1 MTFDEILEK
10 IRDLGTT
17 QSQRDKG
24 TAFENLTLKFLQTD
38 KKYAS
43 RFNLVMPF
51 GKAEITDGSNDI
63 GIDLIAKIDNDKD
76 EWVAIQCK
84 CYDDNYRVQKS
95 DIDSF
100 LSASSKYY
108 SSQKYGKIEFIE
120 RYLVYIAKD
129 LSSNVERTLENQT
142 PPLVQI
148 TYQDFLNSTIDWDSF
163 DFTESYNLK
172 NKSFKKLRP
181 HQEEAITNI
190 KKEFQQNNRAKLI
203 MACGTGKTLTAIR
216 LMDDVLK
223 DNQIGIF
230 LAPSIS
236 LVSQTMMNFFEQS
249 NKDFKGFVVCSDTK
263 VGKNNEDIRVIDLPY
278 PPTTNAQKLSYHI
291 ENCIKNNNRV
301 IIFGTYQSI
310 DVVAEALKSIDKSAE
325 IIICDEAHRTA
336 GVSLET
342 KEDSHFVKVHND
354 DFIKSNYRLYMT
366 ATPKIYSENIKNNT
380 EQNEILLYSM
390 DDEKIFGKTAYSLM
404 FDKALEYDLL
414 SDYKVIIAT
423 IDQRQILD
431 LANKTPTLEY
441 KDENNKTISINID
454 IEFLGQILAV
464 YKSLKK
470 QDITILDST
479 GKETPLDEDLEP
491 MKRSIAFNSSINNSK
506 NRTYLFEK
514 IIKTYDPSN
523 YNCELDHIDGA
534 MNSTIK
540 SEKLKW
546 LSSDDKDSLKIL
558 SNARCLTEGIDI
570 SNLDS
575 VIFYDAR
582 DSIVD
587 IVQAVGRVMRK
598 SKEKKYGYVILP
610 VVMNLEN
617 ISNYDNYI
625 SQSKEFKS
633 VWKVLKAL
641 RSHDPRLVS
650 EAHIVDKIKI
660 ANIKIKD
667 FSLNQ
672 SDIDTNK
679 DIDNIKG
686 AIYQPGL
693 FDLLN
698 FSNSVKNIIPE
709 KIGDRMYWSSFA
721 RNVADISKTI
731 EQRLKELLEIN
742 DGVKMTFDVF
752 IDTLRKDINDNIDE
766 NDALDMLTQHI
777 ITKPIFDA
785 IYGEN
790 SFGKNNPISISMQ
803 EVYENIKLFG
813 LDNETKDLNLLY
825 QSIEDTAKRA
835 ITDKEKQNIIK
846 NLYDTFF
853 RSAYKKDSER
863 LGVVY
868 TPIEVVDF
876 IIHSVN
882 YALKKHFNN
891 KTLDDKNINILD
903 PFTGTGTFITRLLQ
917 SDIINNNLDYKYDN
931 EIFANEITLIA
942 YYIANLNIAS
952 VYHSIKD
959 EYKELKN
966 ICFTDTFAMEERD
979 NILDETNTKSNNEIF
994 VENTKRIKHQK
1005 DSNINIIISNP
1016 PYSAS
1021 QRSVNDN
1028 NKNVSYEHLNNK
1040 IKETY
1045 VAHSDQTLV
1054 KNLYDSYIQAIRYAT
1069 DRIKDNGIIGYV
1081 TNGSFIDSNN
1091 MSGLRYSLEKEF
1103 SYVYIVNLRGN
1114 QRTSGEESRKE
1125 GGKIFGSG
1133 SRAPVA
1139 ITILIKDKNYK
1150 KDKAEIYY
1158 YDIGDYLT
1166 TDDKL
1171 SKLQNFKSIENLYF
1185 TPIKPNKY
1193 NDWINQRDDSFNEFY
1208 LIGNKNKKIKEK
1220 TIFKPIYSL
1229 GIATNR
1235 DTWCINFSKKN
1246 LSENMQNSINFYNN
1260 ERIKLAK
1267 NGSYK
1272 LDMSKSKIS
1281 WSVKLLNLAHKNIEI
1296 KFDKSKIRKIHYR
1309 PFNKQYIYYDFN
1321 LNERQNQ
1328 MDKLYPFDAT
1338 QEFENLS
1345 IQIVGIGANKDF
1357 SVIMSNCIADI
1368 QNVSNGQIFPLYYYE
1383 ENKQNI
1389 AQEDT
1394 LFSEEQNQ
1402 DTNSSKYIKKDA
1414 IRDEALKDFREIYKD
1429 ESIGKI
1435 DIFYYIYG
1443 LLHSEEYKERF
1454 KDNLSK
1460 QLPRIPYAKD
1470 FWTFRKIGYELAQ
1483 IHLNYETIDITHKA
1497 KAVKLNYK
1505 DGNLFNNEEGSID
1518 NLDDECFKVNK
1529 MRFNKV
1535 SNKTD
1540 KSVLIYNNHIKIIN
1554 IPKEAHN
1561 YVVNGKSAIEWLID
1575 RYRKIPNKDSGIIN
1589 DPNLYSDNPRY
1600 IIDLILRV
1608 IEVSVRSVELINK
1621 LPKIDEQ

>member
-24 TAFENLTLKFLQTD
+24 TVFENLTLKFLQTD

-43 RFNLVMPF
+43 KFNLVIPF
-51 GKAEITDGSNDI
+51 SKAEITDGSSDI

-76 EWVAIQCK
+76 KWVAIQCK

-108 SSQKYGKIEFIE
+108 FSKKYGKIEFIE

-129 LSSNVERTLENQT
+129 LSSNVKRTLENQT

-148 TYQDFLNSTIDWDSF
+148 TYQDFLDSTIDWDSF

-172 NKSFKKLRP
+172 NKSLKKLRP

-190 KKEFQQNNRAKLI
+190 KEEFKQNNRAKLI

-249 NKDFKGFVVCSDTK
+249 RKDFKGFVVCSDTK

-310 DVVAEALKSIDKSAE
+310 DVVAEALKSIDKNAE

-336 GVSLET
+336 GVSLKT

-423 IDQRQILD
+423 IDQKQILD

-441 KDENNKTISINID
+441 KDGNKTISINID
-454 IEFLGQILAV
+454 IEFLGQIIAV

-491 MKRSIAFNSSINNSK
+491 MKRSIAFNSTKDNSK
-506 NRTYLFEK
+506 KRTYLFEK
-514 IIKTYDPSN
+514 IVKIYDSNN
-523 YNCELDHIDGA
+523 YNCELDHIDGD

-546 LSSDDKDSLKIL
+546 LSSDDRDSLKIL

-575 VIFYDAR
+575 VIFYDAK

-610 VVMNLEN
+610 VVMNSEN
-617 ISNYDNYI
+617 ISNYDDYI
-625 SQSKEFKS
+625 SKSEEFKS

-650 EAHIVDKIKI
+650 EAHIADKIKI

-672 SDIDTNK
+672 SDIDTDK

-731 EQRLKELLEIN
+731 KQRLEELLKTEG
-742 DGVKMTFDVF
+742 GVKMTFGAF
-752 IDTLRKDINDNIDE
+752 INTLKKDINDSIDE

-785 IYGEN
+785 IYGKN
-790 SFGKNNPISISMQ
+790 SFGKNNPISVSMQ

-876 IIHSVN
+876 IIQSVN

-917 SDIINNNLDYKYDN
+917 SGIINNNLDYKYGN

-979 NILDETNTKSNNEIF
+979 NILDETNTRNINEIF

-1005 DSNINIIISNP
+1005 DSNINIIIGNP
-1016 PYSAS
+1016 PYSAK
-1021 QRSVNDN
+1021 QKNANDD
-1028 NKNVSYEHLNNK
+1028 NKNIRYDRLYQRIAN
-1040 IKETY
+1040 TY
-1045 VAHSDQTLV
+1045 VKHGISSN
-1054 KNLYDSYIQAIRYAT
+1054 KNNLYDTYKLAIRYAT

-1081 TNGSFIDSNN
+1081 TNGSFIDGSSDN
-1091 MSGLRYSLEKEF
+1091 GLRYSLEREF
-1103 SYVYIVNLRGN
+1103 SYIYIINLRGN
-1114 QRTSGEESRKE
+1114 IRKNMQNKDSGEGEN
-1125 GGKIFGSG
+1125 IFGQG
-1133 SRAPVA
+1133 SMTPVA

-1150 KDKAEIYY
+1150 KEKAEIYY

-1166 TDDKL
+1166 TDEKL
-1171 SKLQNFKSIENLYF
+1171 SKLHNLKSIEKANF
-1185 TPIKPNKY
+1185 TLIKPNKD
-1193 NDWINQRDDSFNEFY
+1193 NDWINQRDESFDEFY

-1220 TIFKPIYSL
+1220 TIFKPIYSS
-1229 GIATNR
+1229 GIKTNR
-1235 DTWCINFSKKN
+1235 DVYMYNFSKN
-1246 LSENMQNSINFYNN
+1246 SLSNIAEKSINYYNSEVESLKTN
-1260 ERIKLAK
+1260 PNYQIKK
-1267 NGSYK
+1267 NP
-1272 LDMSKSKIS
+1272 KI
-1281 WSVKLLNLAHKNIEI
+1281 I
-1296 KFDKSKIRKIHYR
+1296 KFNDTLENRAKKLEILEHKESYIKTALYR
-1309 PFNKQYIYYDFN
+1309 PYCKQYFYYYKP
-1321 LNERQNQ
+1321 LIERTYQ
-1328 MDKLYPFDAT
+1328 MTSLFPNGDD
-1338 QEFENLS
+1338 ENL
-1345 IQIVGIGANKDF
+1345 IICLNGIGANKDF
-1357 SVIMSNCIADI
+1357 SAIMSNCIADI
-1368 QNVSNGQIFPLYYYE
+1368 QNVSNSQCFPLYYYE

-1389 AQEDT
+1389 TQENT
-1394 LFSEEQNQ
+1394 LFSNQ
-1402 DTNSSKYIKKDA
+1402 EPNTNSSKYVKKDA

-1429 ESIGKI
+1429 GTIGKI

-1443 LLHSEEYKERF
+1443 LLHLEEYKERF
-1454 KDNLSK
+1454 KNNLSK
-1460 QLPRIPYAKD
+1460 QLPRIPYAKE

-1497 KAVKLNYK
+1497 RAVKLNYK
-1505 DGNLFNNEEGSID
+1505 GDNLFSNEEGSID
-1518 NLDDECFKVNK
+1518 NLDDECFKVKK
-1529 MRFNKV
+1529 MKF
-1535 SNKTD
+1535 NKTD
-1540 KSVLIYNNHIKIIN
+1540 KSVLIYNNYIKIIN

-1561 YVVNGKSAIEWLID
+1561 YIVNGKSAIEWLID
-1575 RYRKIPNKDSGIIN
+1575 RYQITPNKDSGIVN
-1589 DPNLYSDNPRY
+1589 DPNLYSDNPGY
-1600 IIDLILRV
+1600 IIDLILKV
-1608 IEVSVRSVELINK
+1608 IEVSVRSVKLINK
-1621 LPKIDEQ
+1621 LPKIDEIG